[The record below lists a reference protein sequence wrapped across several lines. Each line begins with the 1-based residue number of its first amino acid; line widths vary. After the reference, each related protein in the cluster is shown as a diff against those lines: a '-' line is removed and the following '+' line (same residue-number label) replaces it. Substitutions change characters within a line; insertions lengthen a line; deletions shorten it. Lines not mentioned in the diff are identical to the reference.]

1 MLPCCRAVPEV
12 ENMKTS
18 VAVSAN
24 FVDES
29 NLERALEEAEILGI
43 VEETPELLAASLRRA
58 ATKAEEAEESLES
71 ETLRGFKARH
81 GELRAPREVQN
92 LLKRGFALSVLA
104 LLSASLTWA
113 CLRAKQ
119 KEAKEGKGKTERERR
134 VEPVG
139 PGQEMLAEGLLMVD
153 RASKARGEVLS
164 CCLFSGSE
172 AKRRSRRVLAD
183 PVAGT
188 PRQTEIESFNS
199 RVQRQVAVQKQLGDL
214 LPGGAKSRG
223 HTALGLVYSW
233 S

>member
-164 CCLFSGSE
+164 CCLFSGYCADLDSE

-188 PRQTEIESFNS
+188 PRQKTEEIESLNS
-199 RVQRQVAVQKQLGDL
+199 RDRWPCRSSLVTSCQVGPKAGVTR
-214 LPGGAKSRG
+214 P
-223 HTALGLVYSW
+223 
-233 S
+233 

>member
-113 CLRAKQ
+113 CLCAKQ

-164 CCLFSGSE
+164 GYCADDSE

-188 PRQTEIESFNS
+188 PRQTEEIESLNS
-199 RVQRQVAVQKQLGDL
+199 RDRWPCRSSLVTSCQVGPKAGVTR
-214 LPGGAKSRG
+214 P
-223 HTALGLVYSW
+223 
-233 S
+233 